1 MAKRYNSNDSK
12 ITKLISLV
20 LVIALVGL
28 IGVIVVKKVFGEEPP
43 KTLPATFD
51 QVTTTEVIE
60 DTTAKEEKPT
70 QKPTE
75 QGATSATQPTTEK
88 VVVPSQGENDGEFFS
103 GVYEPYKVIDTLA
116 EENSGVEDYEGYDD
130 GEATLREAFG
140 EAYAGGMIT
149 LYKNGTFKDT
159 VTTSSANTGSYRV
172 AGEMII
178 ATYSNDTN
186 MEITV
191 TGWSGGR
198 PDEFIIEYGGGYQV
212 YFGL

>member
-1 MAKRYNSNDSK
+1 MAKRYKSNDAK
-12 ITKLISLV
+12 ITMIISLALIV
-20 LVIALVGL
+20 ALVAL

-51 QVTTTEVIE
+51 QVTATEVIE
-60 DTTAKEEKPT
+60 DTTAKDEVATQNPT
-70 QKPTE
+70 D
-75 QGATSATQPTTEK
+75 QGSTSATQPTTEK
-88 VVVPSQGENDGEFFS
+88 VVVPSQGEEDGKFFS
-103 GVYEPYKVIDTLA
+103 GVYEPYRVIDTLA
-116 EENSGVEDYEGYDD
+116 DENSDVEDNED

-149 LYKNGTFKDT
+149 FYKNGTFKDT

-172 AGEMII
+172 SGEMII

-191 TGWSGGR
+191 TGWSGER